1 MHANGNVWAAGKG
14 VNEYVGENNHHSINY
29 SPSAHLHWLYG
40 LGVSGNWLRLEISIE
55 LEPQPKF
62 VLASQSLGYGDGE
75 WRRENLINIHTN
87 WWSLSLNWINFSLE
101 ISISFNTHYY
111 HCWCEALRHVT
122 SRCEWGYSIACHNP
136 ETEPAGDTPSANTIS
151 VCSHT
156 NGSHIRPSDLVWPP
170 TKYGY
175 IQ

>member
-87 WWSLSLNWINFSLE
+87 WWSLSLNWINFPLE

-122 SRCEWGYSIACHNP
+122 SRCDVGLFDRLPQPRNRTGRRH
-136 ETEPAGDTPSANTIS
+136 TIS
-151 VCSHT
+151 KY
-156 NGSHIRPSDLVWPP
+156 NIRLFAYQWFPHPAVWLGL
-170 TKYGY
+170 TTH
-175 IQ
+175 